1 VGAPRVVVVG
11 LGPAGADLL
20 LPAARATLARIE
32 TRFARTSRHP
42 AVDDLAAE
50 GVAFESLDGC
60 YESAPTIER
69 AYEAIVDVLVE
80 AAGRDGEI
88 AYAVPGSPVVA
99 ERTTELL
106 RERDVD
112 VEVVPGLSFVDLAWS
127 RLGLDPLH
135 GTRVVDAHEF
145 DRSVAGHA
153 GRLLVA
159 QCDTPL
165 VVSDVKLT
173 LLEHVDAGTPITVLQ
188 RLGAADERISVV
200 ALEDL
205 DREIDPD
212 HLTSLFVD
220 TGEVAVG
227 GELAA
232 LYALVERLRAP
243 GGCPWDAAQT
253 HHSLARHAL
262 EEAYEV
268 VEAIERLPVDAPAD
282 GEAIG
287 EAEEADYA
295 RLADELGDL
304 LFQVFIHAVLAS
316 EAGAFT
322 IGEVAAGIHEK
333 LVRRHP
339 HVFGSVVAD
348 SPDAVITNWEQIKKS
363 ERGSS
368 SIVAD
373 MPDGLPSLLYAA
385 KLVRKAESVGLS
397 VGDLVTDA
405 RGAAAALARWPDA
418 PPDDPAAA
426 VGDVLAAVALAGRT
440 LGVDGEVALRSW
452 AARLRSRF
460 AAFEAAAAAAGID
473 LTAADPA
480 DVVALWTETAVR

>member
-1 VGAPRVVVVG
+1 VPRVVVVG
-11 LGPAGADLL
+11 LGPAGADLV
-20 LPAARATLARIE
+20 LPAARAALDRIT
-32 TRFARTSRHP
+32 TRFTRTSRHP
-42 AVDDLAAE
+42 AVDELVAE
-50 GVAFESLDGC
+50 GIAFESLDRC
-60 YESAPTIER
+60 YEAEPTIER
-69 AYEAIVDVLVE
+69 TYEAIVDVLVE
-80 AAGRDGEI
+80 AAHREGEVV
-88 AYAVPGSPVVA
+88 YAVPGNPVVA

-106 RERDVD
+106 HDRDVD
-112 VEVVPGLSFVDLAWS
+112 VYVVPGLSFVDLAWS
-127 RLGLDPLH
+127 RLGIDPLH

-145 DRSVAGHA
+145 DRSVAGHS

-159 QCDTPL
+159 QCDTAL
-165 VVSDVKLT
+165 VLSDVKLT
-173 LLEHVDAGTPITVLQ
+173 LLEHVDGTTPITVLQ
-188 RLGAADERISVV
+188 RLGAADERVSVV

-205 DREIDPD
+205 DRDVEPD

-220 TGEVAVG
+220 TGEVAVA

-268 VEAIERLPVDAPAD
+268 VEAIEVLPAGAPAD
-282 GEAIG
+282 GDVVDD
-287 EAEEADYA
+287 ADYA
-295 RLADELGDL
+295 KLADELGDL

-316 EAGAFT
+316 ESGAFT
-322 IGEVAAGIHEK
+322 IGDVAAGIHEK

-373 MPDGLPSLLYAA
+373 MPEGLPSLLYAA

-397 VGDLVTDA
+397 VDELVADP
-405 RGAAAALARWPDA
+405 RGAGAELARWSEA

-426 VGDVLAAVALAGRT
+426 VGDVLAAVALAGRR

-452 AARLRSRF
+452 AARLRDRF
-460 AAFEAAAAAAGID
+460 AAFEAAAEAAGVD
-473 LTAADPA
+473 LTTADPA
-480 DVVALWTETAVR
+480 DVVALWAATPR